1 MCAYINNNKPSVAT
15 EDITCYKVLEVIVD
29 DNTGQKTYRSP
40 NFADYSYQIGKNYK
54 AVLGHQETEG
64 RDIGSIGRYRT
75 TTGLYSFNM
84 LYAGHL
90 ACQEWVLLNPD
101 RQYACFECIIP
112 KGSKY
117 YKSLDKPICQLVSD
131 QLQIVRMED
140 ITTCDR

>member
-1 MCAYINNNKPSVAT
+1 MCAYVNNNKPSVAT

-29 DNTGQKTYRSP
+29 DKTGQAVYRSP
-40 NFADYSYQIGKNYK
+40 NFTEYSYQIGKTYK
-54 AVLGHQETEG
+54 VSLGLIKTKSQYAFGE
-64 RDIGSIGRYRT
+64 YRT
-75 TTGLYSFNM
+75 TTGLYSFDM
-84 LYAGHL
+84 LMAVRL
-90 ACQEWVLLNPD
+90 ACQEWKYQNFD

-140 ITTCDR
+140 ITTCD

>member
-1 MCAYINNNKPSVAT
+1 MCAYINNKKPSVAT
-15 EDITCYKVLEVIVD
+15 EDITCYKVLEVVVN
-29 DNTGQKTYRSP
+29 DNTGQTTYRSP
-40 NFADYSYQIGKNYK
+40 NFMDYQYQIGKNYK
-54 AVLGHQETEG
+54 AELGLTRTKSQYALGE
-64 RDIGSIGRYRT
+64 YRT

-84 LYAGHL
+84 LMAVRL
-90 ACQEWVLLNPD
+90 ACQEWELLNPD

>member
-1 MCAYINNNKPSVAT
+1 MCGYINNKKPSVAT
-15 EDITCYKVLEVIVD
+15 EDITCYKVLEVVVN
-29 DNTGQKTYRSP
+29 DNTGQTTYRSP
-40 NFADYSYQIGKNYK
+40 NFMDYQYQIGKNYK
-54 AVLGHQETEG
+54 AELGLTRTKSQYALGE
-64 RDIGSIGRYRT
+64 YRT

-84 LYAGHL
+84 LMAVRL
-90 ACQEWVLLNPD
+90 ACQEWELLNPD

>member
-1 MCAYINNNKPSVAT
+1 MCGYINNKKPSVAT
-15 EDITCYKVLEVIVD
+15 EDITCYKVLEVVVN
-29 DNTGQKTYRSP
+29 DNTGQTTYRSP
-40 NFADYSYQIGKNYK
+40 NFMDYSYQIGKNYK
-54 AVLGHQETEG
+54 AELGLTRTKSQYALGE
-64 RDIGSIGRYRT
+64 YRT

-84 LYAGHL
+84 LMAVRL
-90 ACQEWVLLNPD
+90 ACQEWELLNPD